1 MDEIDERTARERAR
15 WRTEASDS
23 AAWDARALV
32 SDLRKGERVQDAI
45 AVGEEALAVF
55 SAFEP
60 LRSAVAWAYY
70 DRDLKHL
77 DETSAREARAMAR
90 NAVERIGQ
98 LTADDPYGRF
108 SPWPRAVL
116 RLAKVLQDRWPAA
129 ALEQLQRLDP
139 TRLSSDSTRDYPSD
153 AGRWRLSTTRVLEN
167 LAQWADLLEACDE
180 ALRSPGLREVDKT
193 WLQLRRSTALT
204 SLGRYADSIEVL
216 LEFRKQSDPWWVN
229 ARLAEV
235 YAAVDDAGTA
245 LAFARRA
252 LADGRDLD
260 KKWKVVRRVERW
272 LTGISNWH
280 VICGSRQGGRST
292 ESSRLM
298 PSIGLWAI
306 RTWRRSTR
314 WALEGG
320 GTMPLTRIGRPGS
333 SPPTSTAAVPAS
345 FPPMTA
351 HPTSTSP
358 CHDLRTS
365 RYHPSGPG
373 SRSWSAGDSTRP
385 RTAHQTRQ
393 QTSQS
398 LAREEPDPRAVRDE
412 IGNPNR
418 GPRAHSRGSRRA
430 PQCFQ
435 RFSAQGHRGCMR

>member
-139 TRLSSDSTRDYPSD
+139 TRLSSDSSRDYPSD

-260 KKWKVVRRVERW
+260 KKWKVVRRVER
-272 LTGISNWH
+272 LL
-280 VICGSRQGGRST
+280 RSK
-292 ESSRLM
+292 
-298 PSIGLWAI
+298 
-306 RTWRRSTR
+306 
-314 WALEGG
+314 
-320 GTMPLTRIGRPGS
+320 
-333 SPPTSTAAVPAS
+333 
-345 FPPMTA
+345 
-351 HPTSTSP
+351 
-358 CHDLRTS
+358 D
-365 RYHPSGPG
+365 
-373 SRSWSAGDSTRP
+373 
-385 RTAHQTRQ
+385 
-393 QTSQS
+393 QS
-398 LAREEPDPRAVRDE
+398 LADRHLQLARHLRVQAGWPIDRELEADALDRSLGDPDLAAIDPVGLRRWWDDAPDPDRKTGIVTAHLHGGGSGFISTDDGSSDLYFAMPRSSNEPLPPVGARVAFVVRRGFDKAKNRPSDKATDVTI
-412 IGNPNR
+412 IGARRTRPE
-418 GPRAHSRGSRRA
+418 GS
-430 PQCFQ
+430 P
-435 RFSAQGHRGCMR
+435 